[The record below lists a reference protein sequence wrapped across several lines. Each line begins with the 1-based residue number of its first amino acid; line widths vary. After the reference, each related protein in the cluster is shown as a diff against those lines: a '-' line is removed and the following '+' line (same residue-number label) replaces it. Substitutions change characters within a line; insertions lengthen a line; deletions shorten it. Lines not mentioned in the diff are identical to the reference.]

1 MTTSVVGQ
9 VVLRAATPDDIA
21 VISRIINVPPEP
33 PLAHAIGPDRAT
45 RLGDLFVR
53 EGVTIAIPDTTV
65 AVLDGE
71 VVGVMDCGGGSTVE
85 LATGQALRMLPRILV
100 IVWPVLPRALRSF
113 WVRRYVQFDP
123 VPEAFPVAELYVD
136 ERQRNRGI
144 GGRLLEHA
152 EALARE
158 RGAARMS
165 IETGITNPARR
176 LYERHGYT
184 VIATKAD
191 PRYERISGSPG
202 RILMVKE
209 LRAPEREP
217 DSPRAVDISGGEH
230 SF

>member
-1 MTTSVVGQ
+1 MATSVVGQ

-85 LATGQALRMLPRILV
+85 LATGQALRMLPRILG
-100 IVWPVLPRALRSF
+100 IVWPVLPLALRSF
-113 WVRRYVQFDP
+113 WVRRYVKFDP
-123 VPEAFPVAELYVD
+123 VPEAFQVAELYVD

-152 EALARE
+152 ESLARE
-158 RGAARMS
+158 RCAPRMS

-176 LYERHGYT
+176 LFQRHGYA

-191 PRYERISGSPG
+191 PRYEHVTGSPG
-202 RILMVKE
+202 RILMVRE
-209 LRAPEREP
+209 LRPPDREP
-217 DSPRAVDISGGEH
+217 DSP
-230 SF
+230 